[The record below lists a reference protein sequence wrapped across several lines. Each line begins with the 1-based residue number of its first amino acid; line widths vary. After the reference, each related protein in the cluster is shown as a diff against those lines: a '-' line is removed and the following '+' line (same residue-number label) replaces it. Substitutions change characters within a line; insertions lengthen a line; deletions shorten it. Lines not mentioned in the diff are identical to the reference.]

1 MLILRSLLFV
11 PGNTPRM
18 LDRALGLRPDAF
30 IPDMED
36 SVPWDEKANARAVTA
51 SYLPR
56 AAETGVPVIPRV
68 NSLDTGLLE
77 ADLEAVIGP
86 HILGVSI
93 GKVDN
98 PQIAGEIE
106 GLLGKLESEAGLS
119 PGAIKLV
126 PWIESAEAIVN
137 AYAICSASER
147 IVAVAFGAEDFTN
160 DMEIERRDD
169 DAELVYARSVIAVAA
184 RAAGVLALDT
194 PYFAFRDPDGLRT
207 NSLESRGA
215 GFRGRFAIHPAQIDV
230 INEVFSPSGEQIEH
244 ALRVIEA
251 FEEAVAMG
259 RGSTSLDGK
268 VVDVPV
274 VKRAQALLDQAKQ
287 MGMEVP
293 AGPEARRLA
302 SPRSLEVVGVQ
313 HDSYRA
319 VVVDRDGHVLLKP
332 PRFDPETGLTKRA
345 QHVIEY
351 MTRHV
356 GRGRIAK
363 ARPAAAPGVP
373 VEGELADDQ
382 QVGPDVQSREVETSR
397 VVSEDPKV
405 HRFGDYVLDLPP
417 LVGASDADEDAKSRA
432 DSTQDFVVN
441 RNGRLRHPLDQRA
454 Q

>member
-36 SVPWDEKANARAVTA
+36 SVPWDEKANARAVTT

-86 HILGVSI
+86 HIFGVSI
-93 GKVDN
+93 GKMDN
-98 PQIAGEIE
+98 PQIADEIE
-106 GLLGKLESEAGLS
+106 GMLSRLESEAGLS

-126 PWIESAEAIVN
+126 PWIESAEAIIN
-137 AYAICSASER
+137 AYAICRASKR
-147 IVAVAFGAEDFTN
+147 IVAVALGAEDFTN

-169 DAELVYARSVIAVAA
+169 DAELRYARSAIAVAA

-194 PYFAFRDPDGLRT
+194 PYFAFRDPDGLRA
-207 NSLESRGA
+207 NSLESRGV

-230 INEVFSPSGEQIEH
+230 INEVYSPSGEQIGH

-251 FEEAVAMG
+251 FDEAVAMG

-274 VKRAQALLDQAKQ
+274 VKRAQALLDQARQ
-287 MGMEVP
+287 MGLEI
-293 AGPEARRLA
+293 PE
-302 SPRSLEVVGVQ
+302 
-313 HDSYRA
+313 
-319 VVVDRDGHVLLKP
+319 
-332 PRFDPETGLTKRA
+332 
-345 QHVIEY
+345 IE
-351 MTRHV
+351 
-356 GRGRIAK
+356 
-363 ARPAAAPGVP
+363 
-373 VEGELADDQ
+373 
-382 QVGPDVQSREVETSR
+382 
-397 VVSEDPKV
+397 
-405 HRFGDYVLDLPP
+405 
-417 LVGASDADEDAKSRA
+417 
-432 DSTQDFVVN
+432 
-441 RNGRLRHPLDQRA
+441 
-454 Q
+454 

>member
-106 GLLGKLESEAGLS
+106 GLLSRLESEAGLS

-137 AYAICSASER
+137 AYAICRASRR
-147 IVAVAFGAEDFTN
+147 IVAVALGAEDFTN

-293 AGPEARRLA
+293 AGPEAR
-302 SPRSLEVVGVQ
+302 G
-313 HDSYRA
+313 
-319 VVVDRDGHVLLKP
+319 
-332 PRFDPETGLTKRA
+332 
-345 QHVIEY
+345 
-351 MTRHV
+351 
-356 GRGRIAK
+356 
-363 ARPAAAPGVP
+363 
-373 VEGELADDQ
+373 
-382 QVGPDVQSREVETSR
+382 
-397 VVSEDPKV
+397 
-405 HRFGDYVLDLPP
+405 
-417 LVGASDADEDAKSRA
+417 
-432 DSTQDFVVN
+432 
-441 RNGRLRHPLDQRA
+441 
-454 Q
+454 

>member
-1 MLILRSLLFV
+1 MPILRSLLFV

-36 SVPWDEKANARAVTA
+36 SVPWDEKANARAVTT

-77 ADLEAVIGP
+77 ADLDAVVGP
-86 HILGVSI
+86 HIFGVSI

-98 PQIAGEIE
+98 PQIADEIE
-106 GLLGKLESEAGLS
+106 GMLSRLESNAGLS
-119 PGAIKLV
+119 PGAIKLI

-137 AYAICSASER
+137 AYAVCGASER
-147 IVAVAFGAEDFTN
+147 IVAVALGAEDFTN

-169 DAELVYARSVIAVAA
+169 DAELAYARSAIAVAA

-194 PYFAFRDPDGLRT
+194 PYFAFRDPDGLRA
-207 NSLESRGA
+207 NSLESRGV

-230 INEVFSPSGEQIEH
+230 INEVYSPSEDQIEH

-274 VKRAQALLDQAKQ
+274 VKRAQALLVQARQ
-287 MGMEVP
+287 MG
-293 AGPEARRLA
+293 
-302 SPRSLEVVGVQ
+302 LEVAA
-313 HDSYRA
+313 DT
-319 VVVDRDGHVLLKP
+319 
-332 PRFDPETGLTKRA
+332 E
-345 QHVIEY
+345 E
-351 MTRHV
+351 
-356 GRGRIAK
+356 RG
-363 ARPAAAPGVP
+363 
-373 VEGELADDQ
+373 
-382 QVGPDVQSREVETSR
+382 
-397 VVSEDPKV
+397 
-405 HRFGDYVLDLPP
+405 
-417 LVGASDADEDAKSRA
+417 
-432 DSTQDFVVN
+432 
-441 RNGRLRHPLDQRA
+441 
-454 Q
+454 

>member
-18 LDRALGLRPDAF
+18 LDRALGLKPDAF

-36 SVPWDEKANARAVTA
+36 SVPWDEKANARAVTT

-77 ADLEAVIGP
+77 ADLEAVVGP
-86 HILGVSI
+86 HIFGVSI

-106 GLLGKLESEAGLS
+106 GILSRLESNACLS
-119 PGAIKLV
+119 QGTVKLV

-137 AYAICSASER
+137 AHAICSASKR

-160 DMEIERRDD
+160 DMEVERRDD
-169 DAELVYARSVIAVAA
+169 DAELRYARSVIAVAA

-215 GFRGRFAIHPAQIDV
+215 GFKGRFAIHLAQIDL
-230 INEVFSPSGEQIEH
+230 INEVYSPSGEQIEH
-244 ALRVIEA
+244 ALRVIDA
-251 FEEAVAMG
+251 FEEAVSMG

-274 VKRAQALLDQAKQ
+274 VKRAQALLEQARQ
-287 MGMEVP
+287 MG
-293 AGPEARRLA
+293 
-302 SPRSLEVVGVQ
+302 LEVV
-313 HDSYRA
+313 A
-319 VVVDRDGHVLLKP
+319 
-332 PRFDPETGLTKRA
+332 DPE
-345 QHVIEY
+345 E
-351 MTRHV
+351 
-356 GRGRIAK
+356 RG
-363 ARPAAAPGVP
+363 
-373 VEGELADDQ
+373 
-382 QVGPDVQSREVETSR
+382 
-397 VVSEDPKV
+397 
-405 HRFGDYVLDLPP
+405 
-417 LVGASDADEDAKSRA
+417 
-432 DSTQDFVVN
+432 
-441 RNGRLRHPLDQRA
+441 
-454 Q
+454 

>member
-1 MLILRSLLFV
+1 MPILRSLLFV

-51 SYLPR
+51 SYLPS

-86 HILGVSI
+86 HTFGVSI

-98 PQIAGEIE
+98 LQIAEEIE
-106 GLLGKLESEAGLS
+106 GLLSRLESEAGLS
-119 PGAIKLV
+119 PGTIKLV

-137 AYAICSASER
+137 AYSICTASER

-169 DAELVYARSVIAVAA
+169 DAELSYARRAIAVAA

-194 PYFAFRDPDGLRT
+194 PYFAFRDPDGLRA
-207 NSLESRGA
+207 NSLESRGV
-215 GFRGRFAIHPAQIDV
+215 GFKGRFAIHPAQIDV
-230 INEVFSPSGEQIEH
+230 INEVYSPSLDQIKH

-251 FEEAVAMG
+251 FEEAVSMG

-287 MGMEVP
+287 MALEIP
-293 AGPEARRLA
+293 ANSE
-302 SPRSLEVVGVQ
+302 
-313 HDSYRA
+313 
-319 VVVDRDGHVLLKP
+319 
-332 PRFDPETGLTKRA
+332 
-345 QHVIEY
+345 
-351 MTRHV
+351 
-356 GRGRIAK
+356 
-363 ARPAAAPGVP
+363 
-373 VEGELADDQ
+373 ELA
-382 QVGPDVQSREVETSR
+382 
-397 VVSEDPKV
+397 
-405 HRFGDYVLDLPP
+405 
-417 LVGASDADEDAKSRA
+417 
-432 DSTQDFVVN
+432 
-441 RNGRLRHPLDQRA
+441 
-454 Q
+454 